1 MDDARTTRRAY
12 LGALGTAL
20 TAGLAGCGGALGDQ
34 TTTNATTTSS
44 TTGDSTPA
52 ETTAGGPTNATAA
65 TADPNATGDTATAT
79 DGNATARDGNATAGD
94 TPSPY
99 TRVYRQTVGS
109 VVLVSVT
116 GGMGQGGQG
125 SGFVFRNGYVVTNAH
140 VVSNA
145 STVEVRFSGGEWR
158 SASVVGT
165 DPSSDLAV
173 LDVQSPPDY
182 ATPLSL
188 VDDQAAIGTEV
199 VAIGNPYGL
208 EGSVTSGLVS
218 GVNRSIP
225 APNGYTIPD
234 GIQTG
239 APVNP
244 GNSGGPLVNLDGEVV
259 GVINSGGGDNLAFAI
274 SAALVERV
282 VPSLI
287 ENGEYDHAY
296 MGIADLQTVTPSV
309 AADVG
314 IDRSRGV
321 LVRRVDSD
329 GPSAG
334 VLQRGDVIVGL
345 GGQRIDSFQGLSSYL
360 ALQASPGDTIDVT
373 VFRNGERRTLSLTL
387 GSRPEQPGGATQST
401 TTP

>member
-20 TAGLAGCGGALGDQ
+20 AAGLAGCGGALGDQ
-34 TTTNATTTSS
+34 TTTNSTTASS
-44 TTGDSTPA
+44 TTRSTPA
-52 ETTAGGPTNATAA
+52 ETTADGPANATAA
-65 TADPNATGDTATAT
+65 TADANATGDTATAT
-79 DGNATARDGNATAGD
+79 DGNATAGD

-116 GGMGQGGQG
+116 GGIGGGGQG

-145 STVEVRFSGGEWR
+145 STVEVRFSEGEWR

-173 LDVQSPPDY
+173 LDVRTPPDH
-182 ATPLSL
+182 ATPLPL
-188 VDDQAAIGTEV
+188 VEDQPAIGTEV

-274 SAALVERV
+274 SAALVDRV
-282 VPSLI
+282 VPALI
-287 ENGEYDHAY
+287 QNGEYDHAY
-296 MGIADLQTVTPSV
+296 MGVRLEPVTPRT
-309 AADVG
+309 AEQVG
-314 IDRSRGV
+314 LDRPRGV
-321 LVRRVDSD
+321 VITRDPSGD

-334 VLQRGDVIVGL
+334 VLRRGDVIVGL
-345 GGQRIDSFQGLSSYL
+345 GGQRIDTLQGLSSYL

-373 VFRNGERRTLSLTL
+373 VLRNGERRTLSLTL
-387 GSRPEQPGGATQST
+387 GSRPEQPGAATQST

>member
-20 TAGLAGCGGALGDQ
+20 AAGLAGCGDALGD
-34 TTTNATTTSS
+34 
-44 TTGDSTPA
+44 G
-52 ETTAGGPTNATAA
+52 TTANATAA
-65 TADPNATGDTATAT
+65 ATVTDETATAAT
-79 DGNATARDGNATAGD
+79 ETAASANATDAGDSPPPETATADGNASAGD

-99 TRVYRQTVGS
+99 TQVYRDTVGS
-109 VVLVSVT
+109 VALVSTTSRT
-116 GGMGQGGQG
+116 GRGGQG
-125 SGFVFRNGYVVTNAH
+125 TGFVYRDDHLVTNAH
-140 VVSNA
+140 VVSDA
-145 STVEVRFSGGEWR
+145 TEVEVRFSEGEWR
-158 SASVVGT
+158 SASVAGA

-173 LDVQSPPDY
+173 LDVRDPPEY

-188 VDDQAAIGTEV
+188 VEEQPAIGTEV

-244 GNSGGPLVNLDGEVV
+244 GNSGGPLVNLDGRVI

-287 ENGEYDHAY
+287 RDGEYEHAY
-296 MGIADLQTVTPSV
+296 MGVRLRTVTPPV
-309 AADVG
+309 AEQRG
-314 IDRSRGV
+314 LDRPRGV
-321 LVRRVDSD
+321 LVTAVPAGGPSD
-329 GPSAG
+329 G
-334 VLQRGDVIVGL
+334 VLRRGDVIVGL
-345 GGQRIDSFQGLSSYL
+345 GGQRIDTLQQLSSYL

-373 VFRNGERRTLSLTL
+373 VLRNDERRTLSLTL
-387 GSRPEQPGGATQST
+387 GTRPEQPGAGQST
-401 TTP
+401 TTG